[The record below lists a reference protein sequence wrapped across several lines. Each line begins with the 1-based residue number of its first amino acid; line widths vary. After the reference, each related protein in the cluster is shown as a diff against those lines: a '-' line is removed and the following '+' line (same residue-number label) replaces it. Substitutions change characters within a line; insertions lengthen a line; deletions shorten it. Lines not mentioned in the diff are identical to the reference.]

1 MRHRRADVEEAGVGN
16 RINKMTEGTLNHLQK
31 KILFTLGF
39 LALYRIGVHIPIPGV
54 DTAALADFFK
64 GQGGNLFGMF
74 NVFSGGALQRFSVCA
89 LGIMPYISSSIIAQ
103 LLTVV
108 VPHLEQL
115 SKEGEA
121 GRKKVNQYTR
131 YGAIVLAL
139 VQGVMIANTLE
150 SSSFQGRGLVLE
162 PGAGWVALTVL
173 SLTAGTAFI
182 MWLGEQITE
191 RGVGNG
197 MSLIIF
203 AGIVAT
209 IPNVVTNTYTQYN
222 NAEMDLARILLIL
235 GVCLVV
241 TAGVV
246 FIEQGARQVPIQYA
260 KRQVGRKVYGGQ
272 NSHLPIRVNSA
283 GVIPPIFASSL
294 LQFPVTLQRFAK
306 EGVLAQWIGVLFA
319 PGGWFYNFI
328 YVVMIIFF
336 AFFYTSITFKADD
349 IAENLKKYGGF
360 IPGIR
365 PGARTS
371 EFLHRVTNRLTL
383 VGGIYLATLCV
394 LPSVLTSKFNVQFYF
409 GGTSLLIVVGVALE
423 TFRQIDAHRQS
434 LRYDSFLK
442 GTTVRSRRG
451 SGGI

>member
-1 MRHRRADVEEAGVGN
+1 VGQ
-16 RINKMTEGTLNHLQK
+16 RIAKLPEGTLNHLQK

-54 DTAALADFFK
+54 DTAALSDFFK
-64 GQGGNLFGMF
+64 NQGANLFGMF
-74 NVFSGGALQRFSVCA
+74 NMFSGGALQRFSVCA
-89 LGIMPYISSSIIAQ
+89 LGIMPYISASIIAQ

-115 SKEGEA
+115 SKEGDA
-121 GRKKVNQYTR
+121 GRKKITQYTR
-131 YGAIVLAL
+131 YGAVVLAI

-150 SSSFQGRGLVLE
+150 SSALGGRGMVLNPGLV
-162 PGAGWVALTVL
+162 WKFVTVL
-173 SLTAGTAFI
+173 SLAAGTAFI

-209 IPNVVTNTYTQYN
+209 IPNVITSTYKQYA
-222 NAEMDLARILLIL
+222 NAEMDAGRVLLIL
-235 GVCLVV
+235 GVCLAV

-246 FIEQGARQVPIQYA
+246 FIEQGARQIPIQYA
-260 KRQVGRKVYGGQ
+260 KRQVGKKVYGGQ
-272 NSHLPIRVNSA
+272 NSHLPVRVNSA

-294 LQFPVTLQRFAK
+294 LQFPVTIQGL
-306 EGVLAQWIGVLFA
+306 WPDTPIGSALSLLFH
-319 PGGWFYNFI
+319 PGGWFYNLV
-328 YVVMIIFF
+328 YVVMIVFF

-349 IAENLKKYGGF
+349 IAENLKKHGGF

-371 EFLHRVTNRLTL
+371 EFLDKVVSRLTL
-383 VGGIYLATLCV
+383 TGGLYLAALCV
-394 LPSVLTSKFNVQFYF
+394 LPALLTSQFNIQFYF

-434 LRYDSFLK
+434 LRYDAFLK
-442 GTTVRSRRG
+442 GTAIRSRTGG
-451 SGGI
+451 SRI

>member
-1 MRHRRADVEEAGVGN
+1 MGQ
-16 RINKMTEGTLNHLQK
+16 RIAKMPEGTLNHLQK

-39 LALYRIGVHIPIPGV
+39 LALYRIGVHVPIPGV

-74 NVFSGGALQRFSVCA
+74 NMFSGGALQRFSVCA
-89 LGIMPYISSSIIAQ
+89 LGIMPYISASIIAQ

-115 SKEGEA
+115 SKEGDA
-121 GRKKVNQYTR
+121 GRKKITQYTR
-131 YGAIVLAL
+131 YGAVILAL
-139 VQGVMIANTLE
+139 VQGTMIANTLE
-150 SSSFQGRGLVLE
+150 SSAFGGRSMVLD
-162 PGAGWVALTVL
+162 PGATWKFVTVL

-209 IPNVVTNTYTQYN
+209 IPNVITNTYTQYS
-222 NAEMDLARILLIL
+222 NAEMDAARILLII
-235 GVCLVV
+235 GVCLAV

-246 FIEQGARQVPIQYA
+246 FIEQGARQIPIQYA
-260 KRQVGRKVYGGQ
+260 KRQVGKKVYGGQ

-294 LQFPVTLQRFAK
+294 LQFPVTIQGF
-306 EGVLAQWIGVLFA
+306 WPDTPIGSALSLLFN
-319 PGGWFYNFI
+319 PGGWFYNFT
-328 YVVMIIFF
+328 YVAMIVFF
-336 AFFYTSITFKADD
+336 AFFYTSITFKSDD
-349 IAENLKKYGGF
+349 VAENLKKHGGF

-371 EFLHRVTNRLTL
+371 EFLHKVVNRLCLT
-383 VGGIYLATLCV
+383 GGLYLAGLCV
-394 LPSVLTSKFNVQFYF
+394 LPSILTSKFNVQFYF

-442 GTTVRSRRG
+442 GTAIRSRGNAGVTR
-451 SGGI
+451 S

>member
-1 MRHRRADVEEAGVGN
+1 MGQ
-16 RINKMTEGTLNHLQK
+16 RIAKLPEGALNHLQK

-74 NVFSGGALQRFSVCA
+74 NMFSGGALQNFSVCA
-89 LGIMPYISSSIIAQ
+89 LGVMPYISASIIAQ

-115 SKEGEA
+115 SKEGDA
-121 GRKKVNQYTR
+121 GRKKITQYTR
-131 YGAIVLAL
+131 YGAVALAV
-139 VQGVMIANTLE
+139 VQGTMISRSLE
-150 SSSFQGRGLVLE
+150 GASFSGRPLVLD
-162 PGAGWVALTVL
+162 PGFGWSFLTVL

-197 MSLIIF
+197 MSLVIF
-203 AGIVAT
+203 AGITAT
-209 IPNVVTNTYTQYN
+209 IPHVLTNTYTQYTGGD
-222 NAEMDLARILLIL
+222 MDAGRILLIL
-235 GVCLVV
+235 GVCLAV

-246 FIEQGARQVPIQYA
+246 FMEQGARQVPVQYA

-272 NSHLPIRVNSA
+272 ASHLPIRVNSS

-294 LQFPVTLQRFAK
+294 LQFPVTIQGFWPETK
-306 EGVLAQWIGVLFA
+306 IGSWLSVLFV
-319 PGGWFYNFI
+319 PGGWFYNVV
-328 YVVMIIFF
+328 YVTLIVFF
-336 AFFYTSITFKADD
+336 AFFYTSITFKPDD

-365 PGARTS
+365 PGARTA
-371 EFLHRVTNRLTL
+371 EFLDKVVSRLTL
-383 VGGIYLATLCV
+383 SGALYLATLCIV
-394 LPSVLTSKFNVQFYF
+394 PSILTSKFNVQFYF

-434 LRYDSFLK
+434 LRYDAYMK
-442 GTTVRSRRG
+442 GTSIRPRSG
-451 SGGI
+451 SRA

>member
-1 MRHRRADVEEAGVGN
+1 MGVGQ
-16 RINKMTEGTLNHLQK
+16 RIAKLPEGTLNHLQK

-54 DTAALADFFK
+54 DTAALSDFFK
-64 GQGGNLFGMF
+64 NQGANLFGMF
-74 NVFSGGALQRFSVCA
+74 NMFSGGALQRFSVCA
-89 LGIMPYISSSIIAQ
+89 LGIMPYISASIIAQ

-115 SKEGEA
+115 SKEGDA
-121 GRKKVNQYTR
+121 GRKKITQYTR
-131 YGAIVLAL
+131 YGAVVLAI

-150 SSSFQGRGLVLE
+150 SSALGGRGMVLNPGLV
-162 PGAGWVALTVL
+162 WKFVTVL
-173 SLTAGTAFI
+173 SLAAGTAFI

-209 IPNVVTNTYTQYN
+209 IPNVITSTYKQYA
-222 NAEMDLARILLIL
+222 NAEMDAGRVLLIL
-235 GVCLVV
+235 GVCLAV

-246 FIEQGARQVPIQYA
+246 FIEQGARQIPIQYA
-260 KRQVGRKVYGGQ
+260 KRQVGKKVYGGQ
-272 NSHLPIRVNSA
+272 NSHLPVRVNSA

-294 LQFPVTLQRFAK
+294 LQFPVTIQGL
-306 EGVLAQWIGVLFA
+306 WPDTPIGSALSLLFH
-319 PGGWFYNFI
+319 PGGWFYNLV
-328 YVVMIIFF
+328 YVVMIVFF

-349 IAENLKKYGGF
+349 IAENLKKHGGF

-371 EFLHRVTNRLTL
+371 EFLDKVVSRLTL
-383 VGGIYLATLCV
+383 TGGLYLAALCV
-394 LPSVLTSKFNVQFYF
+394 LPALLTSQFNIQFYF

-434 LRYDSFLK
+434 LRYDAFLK
-442 GTTVRSRRG
+442 GTAIRSRTVG
-451 SGGI
+451 SRI

>member
-1 MRHRRADVEEAGVGN
+1 MGQ
-16 RINKMTEGTLNHLQK
+16 RIAKLPEGTLNHLQK
-31 KILFTLGF
+31 KILYTLGF

-54 DTAALADFFK
+54 DTAALSDFFK
-64 GQGGNLFGMF
+64 GQGANLFGMF

-89 LGIMPYISSSIIAQ
+89 LGVMPYISASIIAQ

-121 GRKKVNQYTR
+121 GRNKINKYTR
-131 YGAIVLAL
+131 YGAVVLAF
-139 VQGVMIANTLE
+139 VQAFMIARTLE
-150 SSSFQGRGLVLE
+150 SSSMGGRSMVIN
-162 PGAGWVALTVL
+162 PGMGWLFVTVL
-173 SLTAGTAFI
+173 SLTAGSAFI

-203 AGIVAT
+203 CGIVAT
-209 IPNVVTNTYTQYN
+209 IPNVITGTYKQYS
-222 NAEMDLARILLIL
+222 NAEMDMGRILLIL
-235 GVCLVV
+235 GLCLAI
-241 TAGVV
+241 TAAVV

-260 KRQVGRKVYGGQ
+260 KRQVGRKIYGGQ
-272 NSHLPIRVNSA
+272 NSHLPIRVNAS

-294 LQFPVTLQRFAK
+294 LQFPVTIQGLWPDTPVGNF
-306 EGVLAQWIGVLFA
+306 LNILFH

-328 YVVMIIFF
+328 YVAMIVFF
-336 AFFYTSITFKADD
+336 SFFYTSITFKADD
-349 IAENLKKYGGF
+349 IAENLKKHGGF

-371 EFLHRVTNRLTL
+371 EFLHKVVNRLTL
-383 VGGIYLATLCV
+383 TGALYLAALCV
-394 LPSVLTSKFNVQFYF
+394 LPSIMASQFNVQFSF

-442 GTTVRSRRG
+442 GTSIRPRGGGSPRS
-451 SGGI
+451 SSV